1 MASAGQSAP
10 DPELAQN
17 SAEFVAQMQALK
29 EWSGLTYRELT
40 ARADAAGDVLPRS
53 TVANMLSRSTVPREE
68 LVAAFVRACGCGPGA
83 TETWLRVRKEL
94 ARRERQSLEVPEY
107 DVGDMEPGPGAEE
120 PPPAQPRRPWLVRA
134 VLPSAVAVLGVA
146 ALAVTLATRDS
157 DESKEE
163 GRKQRPSAA
172 KTEKPVTYLPPGPP
186 RPGRL
191 QIRAV
196 HSGLCLA
203 EDGGQN
209 GQLYQQPCAPG
220 TIPRFSLKQ
229 VGPGWRIVTF
239 HKTYGEGCTG
249 VMEKSTE
256 IGAPSRT
263 RSAASVARPRPSASS
278 RWARRYVATGCGL
291 CTPASAP
298 GWRTPSPGLAPRYA
312 SWPARR
318 TRRASC
324 SRSSVRQVRRSGRP
338 SAARPARA

>member
-53 TVANMLSRSTVPREE
+53 TVANMLSRSTAPREE

-94 ARRERQSLEVPEY
+94 TRRERQSLDVPEY
-107 DVGDMEPGPGAEE
+107 GVGDMEPGPGAEE

-134 VLPSAVAVLGVA
+134 ALPSAVAALGVV
-146 ALAVTLATRDS
+146 ALAVTLATHDL
-157 DESKEE
+157 DDSKEE
-163 GRKQRPSAA
+163 GKKQRPSSA
-172 KTEKPVTYLPPGPP
+172 KTEKPMTYLPPGPP

-191 QIRAV
+191 QIKAV

-239 HKTYGEGCTG
+239 HEKYGEGCTG

-256 IGAPSRT
+256 IGAPVEDQECGKRGPAEAFRFEPVGT
-263 RSAASVARPRPSASS
+263 PVRGYRLRP
-278 RWARRYVATGCGL
+278 VHTGL
-291 CTPASAP
+291 CAGVENAVTRPGAEIRQLACTQDAKGQLFAFEREAGTP
-298 GWRTPSPGLAPRYA
+298 
-312 SWPARR
+312 
-318 TRRASC
+318 
-324 SRSSVRQVRRSGRP
+324 
-338 SAARPARA
+338 

>member
-10 DPELAQN
+10 DPERAQN

-40 ARADAAGDVLPRS
+40 AWADAAGDVLPRS

-94 ARRERQSLEVPEY
+94 TRRERQSLEVPEY
-107 DVGDMEPGPGAEE
+107 GLGDSEPGPGADE
-120 PPPAQPRRPWLVRA
+120 PPSAESPRRPWPARA
-134 VLPSAVAVLGVA
+134 VLPSAVVALGVV

-157 DESKEE
+157 DDSNEQGK
-163 GRKQRPSAA
+163 KPRPGAT
-172 KTEKPVTYLPPGPP
+172 KTEKQVTFLPPGPP
-186 RPGRL
+186 RSGRL

-209 GQLYQQPCAPG
+209 GQLYQQPCASG
-220 TIPRFSLKQ
+220 TTPRFSLKQ
-229 VGPGWRIVTF
+229 VGSGWRIVTF
-239 HKTYGEGCTG
+239 HKKYGEGCTG

-256 IGAPSRT
+256 IGAPVEDQECGKRGPAEAFRFEPVGTPVRGYRLRPLHTDLCAGVEKAVT
-263 RSAASVARPRPSASS
+263 RPGAEIRQLA
-278 RWARRYVATGCGL
+278 
-291 CTPASAP
+291 CTEDAKGQLFAFERQA
-298 GWRTPSPGLAPRYA
+298 GTP
-312 SWPARR
+312 
-318 TRRASC
+318 
-324 SRSSVRQVRRSGRP
+324 
-338 SAARPARA
+338 

>member
-68 LVAAFVRACGCGPGA
+68 LVAAFARACGCGPGA

-157 DESKEE
+157 DASKEE

-256 IGAPSRT
+256 IGAPVEDQECGKRGPAEAFRFEPVGTPVRGYRLRPVHTGLCAGVENAVT
-263 RSAASVARPRPSASS
+263 RSGAEIRQLA
-278 RWARRYVATGCGL
+278 
-291 CTPASAP
+291 CTEDGKGQLFAFEREA
-298 GWRTPSPGLAPRYA
+298 GTP
-312 SWPARR
+312 
-318 TRRASC
+318 
-324 SRSSVRQVRRSGRP
+324 
-338 SAARPARA
+338 

>member
-17 SAEFVAQMQALK
+17 SAEFVARMQALK

-68 LVAAFVRACGCGPGA
+68 LVAAFVRACGCGPEA

-94 ARRERQSLEVPEY
+94 TRRERQSLEVPEY
-107 DVGDMEPGPGAEE
+107 GVGDIEPDPGADE

-134 VLPSAVAVLGVA
+134 VLPSAVVALGVV
-146 ALAVTLATRDS
+146 ALAVTLATRDF
-157 DESKEE
+157 DDSKEE
-163 GRKQRPSAA
+163 REKQRPSAA
-172 KTEKPVTYLPPGPP
+172 KTEKQPTFLPPGPP
-186 RPGRL
+186 QPGRL

-220 TIPRFSLKQ
+220 TTPRFSLKR
-229 VGPGWRIVTF
+229 VEPGWRIVTF
-239 HKTYGEGCTG
+239 HKQYGEGCTG

-256 IGAPSRT
+256 IGAPVEDQECGKRGPAEAFRLEPVGTPVRGYRLRPLHTDLCAGVEKAVT
-263 RSAASVARPRPSASS
+263 RPGAEIRQLV
-278 RWARRYVATGCGL
+278 
-291 CTPASAP
+291 CTDDAKGQLFAFERQA
-298 GWRTPSPGLAPRYA
+298 GTP
-312 SWPARR
+312 
-318 TRRASC
+318 
-324 SRSSVRQVRRSGRP
+324 
-338 SAARPARA
+338 